1 MKVGSNQD
9 LDDILGP
16 DKFDD
21 TIELNAKVKV
31 IRPMTQMAKA
41 FPKKHLGNK
50 YRRSSLEEVSTYEQ
64 IR

>member
-1 MKVGSNQD
+1 M
-9 LDDILGP
+9 DDILGP

-50 YRRSSLEEVSTYEQ
+50 YRRSSMEEVSTYEQ